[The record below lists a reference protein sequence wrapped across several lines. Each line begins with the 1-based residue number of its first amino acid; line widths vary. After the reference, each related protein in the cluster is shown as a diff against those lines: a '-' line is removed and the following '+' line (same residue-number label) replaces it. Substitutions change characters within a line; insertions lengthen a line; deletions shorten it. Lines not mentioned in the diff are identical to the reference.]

1 MRRVLISV
9 MLGLAVATSAAA
21 CGFARGADATAS
33 FSPEGEALAAMGFDA
48 QDIAAAEPAFAGAEV
63 AGNAAAAA
71 APDASGAPDV
81 AASKAP
87 KRKGLA
93 DWRKRRLLKVAL
105 ARNTLHGEA
114 VVQTKDGQTITVVV
128 QRGTIT
134 ELSDS
139 SVTVKSADGYTL
151 TWRFADNLKVVE
163 KRETVQPSD
172 VKVGM
177 EVGVAGAKDG
187 ASGVARFIVIP
198 VQK

>member
-1 MRRVLISV
+1 MRRLLISV

-21 CGFARGADATAS
+21 CGFARDADAAAS

-48 QDIAAAEPAFAGAEV
+48 QDIAAGEPAFGGAKI

-71 APDASGAPDV
+71 APDASSAPN
-81 AASKAP
+81 ASKAP
-87 KRKGLA
+87 KGQ
-93 DWRKRRLLKVAL
+93 DWRKRRLLRVAL
-105 ARNTLHGEA
+105 AHNVLHGEA

-134 ELSDS
+134 EITDS
-139 SVTVKSADGYTL
+139 SVTVKSTDGFTL
-151 TWRFADNLKVVE
+151 TWRYADNLRVVE
-163 KRETVQPSD
+163 KRQTIQPSE

-177 EVGVAGAKDG
+177 RIGVAGAKDG
-187 ASGVARFIVIP
+187 SSDIARFIVVP

>member
-9 MLGLAVATSAAA
+9 MLGLAVATSVAA
-21 CGFARGADATAS
+21 CGFGRTADAAAS
-33 FSPEGEALAAMGFDA
+33 FSPEGEALAAMGFDP
-48 QDIAAAEPAFAGAEV
+48 QDIAAAEPAFTGAEI
-63 AGNAAAAA
+63 AGSAAAAA
-71 APDASGAPDV
+71 APSESAAPGKDG
-81 AASKAP
+81 

-93 DWRKRRLLKVAL
+93 DWRKRRLLRVAL
-105 ARNTLHGEA
+105 AKNTLHGEA
-114 VVQTKDGQTITVVV
+114 VVQTKDGQTVTVVV

-151 TWRFADNLKVVE
+151 TWRYADNLKVVE

-187 ASGVARFIVIP
+187 ASGVARFIVVP